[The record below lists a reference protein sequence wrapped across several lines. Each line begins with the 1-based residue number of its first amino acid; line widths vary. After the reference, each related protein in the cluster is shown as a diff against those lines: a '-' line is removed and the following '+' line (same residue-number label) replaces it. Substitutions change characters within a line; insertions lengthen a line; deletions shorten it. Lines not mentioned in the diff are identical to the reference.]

1 MNEMTTEPPLQ
12 IVLGN
17 TPNIR
22 IITFFIENPFD
33 GYNIREVVKFTETD
47 EKTTY
52 FWLTHYMNLKI
63 LDFDTKKRQYAV
75 KRTNLLYSRL
85 NKLVGDVG
93 FDLSKLGLI

>member
-1 MNEMTTEPPLQ
+1 MTAEPPLQ

-47 EKTTY
+47 EKSAY
-52 FWLTHYMNLKI
+52 FWLNHFQQLGI
-63 LDFDTKKRQYAV
+63 LEYNQKRQYIV
-75 KRTNLLYSRL
+75 KRQNPIFQRL
-85 NKLVGDVG
+85 NKLVGDIG